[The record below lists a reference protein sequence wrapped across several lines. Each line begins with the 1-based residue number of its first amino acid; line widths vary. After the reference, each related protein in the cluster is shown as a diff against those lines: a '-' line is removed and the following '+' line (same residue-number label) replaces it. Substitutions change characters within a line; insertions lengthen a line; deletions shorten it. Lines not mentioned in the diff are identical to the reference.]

1 MQASSEVD
9 LPAIVQPTIVAVGFT
24 RAAALSRLLESIN
37 NSDLPSATRLL
48 ISLDGGASQDTVQTA
63 SDFAFAHGEKEV
75 KLHVDNL
82 GLREHILWV
91 GDQTRKYGSII
102 VLEDDILVDRY
113 FYRYA
118 VSAICKYESDAN
130 IAGVALYSPKT
141 NEYVN
146 LPFEPLVN
154 NSSSYFM
161 QVPCSWGQAWTQSQW
176 AKFRDWY
183 DQFANMSELENIE
196 IPRVVKAWP
205 ESSWKKYFA
214 AYLADQDK
222 YFSYPYRS
230 YATNCSDAGGTH
242 VMQSH
247 SFYQVPLADQ
257 ARELESIQH
266 DDFSVAGINYDAYME
281 PSPIRLSTVL
291 GVPVDELV
299 IDSYGSKP
307 KKLLQTGKFSLTTK
321 RCSDYIRAFNV
332 TLRPVE
338 QNLLLAKP
346 DPAQQSAGTDS
357 SPVLFLAESQNVLE
371 NKTQFMRLSQYF
383 SYQRMDTIEFGLPYV
398 LMYAR
403 KLIGRL
409 RGKR

>member
-9 LPAIVQPTIVAVGFT
+9 QATIIAVGFT
-24 RAAALSRLLESIN
+24 RAEALSRLLESIN
-37 NSDLPSATRLL
+37 KSDLPSATRLL
-48 ISLDGGASQDTVQTA
+48 ISLDGGASPETIQTA
-63 SDFAFAHGEKEV
+63 HEFVFGHGEKEV
-75 KLHVDNL
+75 KLHSENL

-91 GDQTRKYGSII
+91 GDQTEKYGSIV

-118 VSAICKYESDAN
+118 VSAIRRYESDTN

-161 QVPCSWGQAWTQSQW
+161 QIPCSWGQAWTRSQW
-176 AKFRDWY
+176 AKFRAWY
-183 DQFANMSELENIE
+183 DEFATTGDLKNIE
-196 IPRVVKAWP
+196 IPEIVKAWP

-230 YATNCSDAGGTH
+230 YTTNCSDAGGTH
-242 VMQSH
+242 IKESD
-247 SFYQVPLADQ
+247 SYYQVPFADQ
-257 ARELESIQH
+257 GRGVETIEH
-266 DDFSVAGINYDAYME
+266 HEFSADEVIYDAYME
-281 PSPIRLSTVL
+281 PHPGRLSTALDVSSDE
-291 GVPVDELV
+291 VVVDT
-299 IDSYGSKP
+299 YGSKP
-307 KKLLQTGKFSLTTK
+307 RKLLLTRRFSLTTK
-321 RCSDYIRAFNV
+321 HCSDHIRAFNL

-338 QNLLLAKP
+338 QNLFFAEP
-346 DPAQQSAGTDS
+346 QSAQQLVDSDS
-357 SPVLFLAESQNVLE
+357 SPTLFLAESHCVLE

-383 SYQRMDTIEFGLPYV
+383 SYQRLDSSEFGLRYIP
-398 LMYAR
+398 MFAG
-403 KLIGRL
+403 KLFGRL
-409 RGKR
+409 WRRR